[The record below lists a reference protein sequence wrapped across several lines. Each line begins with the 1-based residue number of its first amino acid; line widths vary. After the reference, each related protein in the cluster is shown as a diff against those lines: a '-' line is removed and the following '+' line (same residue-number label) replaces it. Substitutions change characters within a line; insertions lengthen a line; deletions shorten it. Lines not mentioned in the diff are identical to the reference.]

1 MTDKPTHTP
10 LPASDLLPISYRPDP
25 FDDWGTIRA
34 APGSTGAG
42 GVAWSMGRIRDPRVL
57 DADLWKFRVAG
68 TDPYE
73 AVGKMFVHA
82 VNSHHDLIEALR
94 EAEAA
99 IAEYYRYWTGGETR
113 GSYDGKPERQG
124 LWNARYKARAILTKA
139 EAGQ

>member
-1 MTDKPTHTP
+1 MTDKATHTP

-82 VNSHHDLIEALR
+82 VNSHHRLVEALGR
-94 EAEAA
+94 MIEIAHAYGEYISQVPSAEL
-99 IAEYYRYWTGGETR
+99 
-113 GSYDGKPERQG
+113 ERHPYLPG
-124 LWNARYKARAILTKA
+124 LEDEINDARAALK
-139 EAGQ
+139 EAGHG